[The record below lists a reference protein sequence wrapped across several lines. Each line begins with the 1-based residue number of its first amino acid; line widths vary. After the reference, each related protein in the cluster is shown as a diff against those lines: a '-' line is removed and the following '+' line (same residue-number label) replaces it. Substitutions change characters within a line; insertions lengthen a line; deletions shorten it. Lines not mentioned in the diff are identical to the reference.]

1 MPVPFED
8 RREAGRILADS
19 LLSFRGQPD
28 LLVLALP
35 RGGVPVGYE
44 VALALG
50 VPLDVFV
57 VRKLGVPGEEELAM
71 GAVASGGARV
81 LNADVIREF
90 NISDAKLAD
99 AVAREEAEIQRREQ
113 LYRPGREPLD
123 VAGLAVILVD
133 DGLAT
138 GATMRAGIAAL
149 RKLGAS
155 QVIAAAPVG
164 AASTAQQIGAEADE
178 IVCPFRP
185 KSFRALGEWYLDFRQ
200 TSDEEV
206 RELLDATAGRN
217 C

>member
-1 MPVPFED
+1 MPLPFGD
-8 RREAGRILADS
+8 RREAGRILADG
-19 LLSFRGQPD
+19 LLRFRGQPGAI
-28 LLVLALP
+28 VLALP

-81 LNADVIREF
+81 LNPEVLQGF
-90 NISDAKLAD
+90 SISDAELAD
-99 AVAREEAEIQRREQ
+99 AVAREEAEIQRRER
-113 LYRPGREPLD
+113 LYRPGRGPLD
-123 VAGLAVILVD
+123 VAGSAVILVD

-138 GATMRAGIAAL
+138 GATMRAGVAAL

-164 AASTAQQIGAEADE
+164 AASTAQQIAAEADE

-200 TSDEEV
+200 ITDDEV
-206 RELLDATAGRN
+206 RRLLDQAAARF
-217 C
+217 

>member
-1 MPVPFED
+1 VPLPFED
-8 RREAGRILADS
+8 RREAGRVLADS
-19 LLSFRGQPD
+19 LLSFSGQPG
-28 LLVLALP
+28 LIVLALP

-81 LNADVIREF
+81 LNADVIKAF
-90 NISDAKLAD
+90 NISDAELAD
-99 AVAREEAEIQRREQ
+99 AVAREEAEIQRRER

-123 VAGLAVILVD
+123 VAGSAVILVD

-138 GATMRAGIAAL
+138 GATMRVGIAAL

-155 QVIAAAPVG
+155 QVVAAAPVG
-164 AASTAQQIGAEADE
+164 AASTAQQIAEEDGE

-200 TSDEEV
+200 TTDEEV
-206 RELLDATAGRN
+206 RRLLESVGRTS
-217 C
+217 